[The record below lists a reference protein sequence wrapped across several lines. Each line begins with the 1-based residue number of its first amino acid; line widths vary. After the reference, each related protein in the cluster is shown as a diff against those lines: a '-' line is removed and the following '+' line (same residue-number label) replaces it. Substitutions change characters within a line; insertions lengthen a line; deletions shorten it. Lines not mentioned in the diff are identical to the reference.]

1 MNRNTYIQTFTQIA
15 KQMTALRRAL
25 EAEGNEPDFING
37 ICAAYIQTLAAC
49 VYAEQQAKATS
60 VYTPKQSE
68 RRES

>member
-49 VYAEQQAKATS
+49 VYAEQQKEATS
-60 VYTPKQSE
+60 VYTPKQNE